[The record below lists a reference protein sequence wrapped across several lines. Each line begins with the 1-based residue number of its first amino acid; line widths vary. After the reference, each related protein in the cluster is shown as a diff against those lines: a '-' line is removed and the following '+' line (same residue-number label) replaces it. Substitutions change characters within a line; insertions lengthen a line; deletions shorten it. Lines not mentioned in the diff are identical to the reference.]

1 MSDFYWTK
9 DIDEAK
15 REQRFLVDLVK
26 INESTFDL
34 NDFRIGLAIGTA
46 YEENTKT
53 AFAVCKRFD
62 KNGRTIGDYIIASK
76 EADFDYRPGLLVF
89 RVGPAICQALNQIH
103 DEIDKISLFLF
114 DGQGIAH
121 SIGFGLASHFGVLF
135 NKPSI
140 GVTKKALFGEYSTP
154 SRGSYT
160 YLKHPKTKSIIGYC
174 VSMGGESFFMSPG
187 HRITLKRSLDVVRM
201 VSGKG
206 YLPHPIRIVHEK
218 ANKIAREHW
227 IAYKK
232 ML

>member
-1 MSDFYWTK
+1 MKERRIIHIIGGASGVGKTSLLKLFSDFRQVNTGDLFK
-9 DIDEAK
+9 SSMSLLNRDEV
-15 REQRFLVDLVK
+15 R
-26 INESTFDL
+26 
-34 NDFRIGLAIGTA
+34 G
-46 YEENTKT
+46 
-53 AFAVCKRFD
+53 
-62 KNGRTIGDYIIASK
+62 GDWP
-76 EADFDYRPGLLVF
+76 EF
-89 RVGPAICQALNQIH
+89 
-103 DEIDKISLFLF
+103 EIEVTKISLFLF

-140 GVTKKALFGEYSTP
+140 GVTKKALFGEYSAP